1 MAPLNGIRILD
12 FTELLPGPFLSQN
25 LVELGAIVT
34 KVERPPHGDNA
45 RLMAPGVFKA
55 VNRGKDCV
63 RIDLKSAEGREQV
76 ERMLGDAD
84 VLLEA
89 YRPGVMK
96 RLGLDYGTLSARF
109 PRLIYASLSGYGQ
122 EGVRALW
129 PGHDLNYQATS
140 GALALSGLPEGRPEH
155 VFGLP
160 VADLCGSMYGLS
172 AVLAALVQ
180 RGQTGRG
187 QHLDIALADCLAH
200 WMNPRLGSFEAQG
213 LDALAEQRS
222 DVLDKPAYG
231 VFRCRDGQD
240 ITICALENHFWQRLV
255 EVLSLDAVAGIEWM
269 DYEHRA
275 AKAAS
280 IRGLIAERVLQRDSA
295 ELHDALVAAD
305 VPVMRLVMPSDL
317 LRASAMAG
325 RSLQAHDGSD
335 FVRFPVQL
343 EGMGADRAASGTEG
357 A

>member
-1 MAPLNGIRILD
+1 MAPLKGIRILD

-25 LVELGAIVT
+25 LVELGASVT

-45 RLMAPGVFKA
+45 RLMAPGVFNA
-55 VNRGKDCV
+55 VNRGKDCI
-63 RIDLKSAEGREQV
+63 RIDLKSEAGRARV
-76 ERMLGDAD
+76 ELMLGDAD

-89 YRPGVMK
+89 YRPSVMK
-96 RLGLDYGTLSARF
+96 RLGLDYETLSARF

-122 EGVRALW
+122 SGVRALW

-140 GALALSGLPEGRPEH
+140 GALALSGLPDGRPEH

-172 AVLAALVQ
+172 AVLAALIQ

-200 WMNPRLGSFEAQG
+200 WMNPRLGSFQAQG
-213 LDALAEQRS
+213 LNTLAEQRC

-231 VFRCRDGQD
+231 VFRCRDAQD
-240 ITICALENHFWQRLV
+240 ITICALEDHFWQRLV
-255 EVLSLDAVAGIEWM
+255 EVLSLDAFAGAEWL

-275 AKAAS
+275 ANATA
-280 IRGLIAERVLQRDSA
+280 IRKLMAERVLLRESA
-295 ELHDALVAAD
+295 ELHDTLVAAD
-305 VPVMRLVMPSDL
+305 VPVMRLVTPSDL
-317 LRASAMAG
+317 LQASARAG
-325 RSLQAHDGSD
+325 RSLQAHDGSA

-343 EGMGADRAASGTEG
+343 DGMGADMASSG
-357 A
+357 AGKP